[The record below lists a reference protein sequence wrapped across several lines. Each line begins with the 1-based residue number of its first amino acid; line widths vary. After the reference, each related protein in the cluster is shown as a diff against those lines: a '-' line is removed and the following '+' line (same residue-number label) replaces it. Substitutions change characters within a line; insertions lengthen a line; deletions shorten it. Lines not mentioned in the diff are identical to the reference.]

1 MAYWRG
7 SETPLEKEKEWVSQ
21 VGMRERHDTLEGI
34 VFSNLAGKVFI
45 DQSGDGKNWDFTE
58 EVAASAGVGKSFNVA
73 LVASYWRLRYKNT
86 STTEN
91 QTTFRISASTQAGG
105 DS

>member
-7 SETPLEKEKEWVSQ
+7 SEVPLEKEKEWVSQ

-34 VFSNLAGKVFI
+34 VFANLAGTVFI
-45 DQSGDGKNWDFTE
+45 DQSGDGKSWDFTE
-58 EVAASAGVGKSFNVA
+58 SITTVANTGKSFNVA
-73 LVASYWRLRYKNT
+73 LVAPYWRIRFKNT

-91 QTTFRISASTQAGG
+91 QTSFRISASTQAGG